1 MNFLYPNT
9 LWFLLLLSIPILIHL
24 FHFRRHKKI
33 YFSSL
38 RFLQSFQKEKKAV
51 KKLQNVII
59 LCLRLIALGFLI
71 LAFAQPAFNENGI
84 NDSDEPIIS
93 LYIDNSYS
101 MSAKGFRGELLSEA
115 KETAKEF
122 INSNPKD
129 QRYTISS
136 NDLGALQKRILNAKD
151 AQIEIDKLQ
160 YTPLQRTFSSIFN
173 WHNDLKIE
181 AANKN
186 KALKFNCMFL
196 SDFQK
201 DFFDISSLKKDPD
214 TNLSIWQ
221 FAPQKIENCFIDSL
235 WFGTKTH
242 RVGEDS
248 ELFFRLNNT
257 GSETLVNFEVKVTAN
272 TFSKDLFIDLPK
284 KGTVISSVTIPN
296 KQKSFV
302 NGKIELQDQSIF
314 WDDDFFFCFQNSTE
328 SKVLI
333 INGKDAVSSVNKA
346 FNTEAFFK
354 ITETDIQRVNQ
365 SALYQQQLVV
375 LNGIRNISSGLRADL
390 LKFKKNGGLIFIL
403 PSIEVD
409 INQMNPLLEALDL
422 PVIEGLKEVNLK
434 ANNLALKDPIFKGVF
449 EDQEETLNLPSFKK
463 LFKSNYKQT
472 TALPLLSLR
481 DESPVLFR
489 SLDNS
494 FVLFSGLDEN
504 CSDLIQNTLFPVL
517 CIRIAETAGNSSL
530 PYHYIGQSELI
541 PFEKSLGGDGPVK
554 LQNTTTDFI
563 PKIIQEGSYNYI
575 DISGIEAMEN
585 LSHGNY
591 FLNQNEP
598 AKTLSLNYSRLE
610 SSTKYMRLV
619 EIKKQLSNAGLKNV
633 KTEFFN
639 ETTDI
644 TSFKIDNNNEYWR
657 ICIFITVL
665 AIFCEILIAKFWKN

>member
-201 DFFDISSLKKDPD
+201 DFFDISSIKKDPE
-214 TNLSIWQ
+214 TNLNIWQ

>member
-38 RFLQSFQKEKKAV
+38 RFLQTFQKEKKAV
-51 KKLQNVII
+51 KKLQNIII
-59 LCLRLIALGFLI
+59 LCLRLIALGFLVI
-71 LAFAQPAFNENGI
+71 AFAQPVSNEDGV
-84 NDSDEPIIS
+84 NDTDESIIS

-115 KETAKEF
+115 KETAKEL

-160 YTPLQRTFSSIFN
+160 YTPIQRTFSSILN

-181 AANKN
+181 ATSNN
-186 KALKFNCMFL
+186 EPLSFNYMFL

-201 DFFDISSLKKDPD
+201 VFFDSSSIKTDAG
-214 TNLSIWQ
+214 TNLNIWQ

-235 WFGTKTH
+235 WFATKTH
-242 RVGEDS
+242 RAGEDS
-248 ELFFRLNNT
+248 ELFFRLNNA
-257 GSETLVNFEVKVTAN
+257 GSEALVNFEIKITAN
-272 TFSKDLFIDLPK
+272 TFSKDLFVDLPK

-296 KQKSFV
+296 KEKSFV
-302 NGKIELQDQSIF
+302 NGKIELKDQSIF

-333 INGKDAVSSVNKA
+333 INGKDAISSVNKA

-365 SALYQQQLVV
+365 SALYEQQLVV
-375 LNGIRNISSGLRADL
+375 LNGVQNISSGLSADL
-390 LKFKKNGGLIFIL
+390 LKFKKKGGLIFIL
-403 PSIEVD
+403 PSIDVN
-409 INQMNPLLEALDL
+409 INQMNPLLKALNL
-422 PVIEGLKEVNLK
+422 PVIEGLKEINLK
-434 ANNLALKDPIFKGVF
+434 ANDLALKDPIFRGVF
-449 EDQEETLNLPSFKK
+449 ENQDEALNLPSFRKI
-463 LFKSNYKQT
+463 FKSNYKQT
-472 TALPLLSLR
+472 TALPLLTLR

-489 SLDNS
+489 SLNNS
-494 FVLFSGLDEN
+494 FVLFSGLDES

-517 CIRIAETAGNSSL
+517 CIRIAETAGNTSL
-530 PYHYIGQSELI
+530 PYHFIGQSELI
-541 PFEKSLGGDGPVK
+541 SFEKSLGGDGPVK
-554 LQNTTTDFI
+554 LQNSTTDFI
-563 PKIIQEGSYNYI
+563 PKLIQEGSYNYI

-585 LSHGNY
+585 LTHGNY
-591 FLNQNEP
+591 FLNQNES

-610 SSTKYMRLV
+610 SSTTYMPLL
-619 EIKKQLSNAGLKNV
+619 EIKKQLSNAGVKNV
-633 KTEFFN
+633 RTELFN
-639 ETTDI
+639 EKTDI
-644 TSFKIDNNNEYWR
+644 TSFKTNNNNEFWR
-657 ICIFITVL
+657 ICIFITIL

>member
-201 DFFDISSLKKDPD
+201 DFFDISSIKKDPE
-214 TNLSIWQ
+214 TNLNIWQ

-409 INQMNPLLEALDL
+409 INQMNPLLKALDL

-563 PKIIQEGSYNYI
+563 PKIIQEGSYNYL

-610 SSTKYMRLV
+610 SSTKYMPLV
-619 EIKKQLSNAGLKNV
+619 EIKKQLLNAGLKNI

-639 ETTDI
+639 EKTDI
-644 TSFKIDNNNEYWR
+644 TSLKIDNNNEYWR

>member
-71 LAFAQPAFNENGI
+71 LAFAQPAYNENGI
-84 NDSDEPIIS
+84 NDSDESIIS

-181 AANKN
+181 AENKN

-201 DFFDISSLKKDPD
+201 DFFDISSIKKDPE
-214 TNLSIWQ
+214 TNLNIWQ

-242 RVGEDS
+242 RIGEDS

-272 TFSKDLFIDLPK
+272 TFSKDIFIDLPK
-284 KGTVISSVTIPN
+284 KGAVISSVTIPN
-296 KQKSFV
+296 KQKTFV

-333 INGKDAVSSVNKA
+333 INGKDALSSVNKA

-365 SALYQQQLVV
+365 SSLYRQQLVV
-375 LNGIRNISSGLRADL
+375 LNGVQNISSGLRADL

-409 INQMNPLLEALDL
+409 INQMNPLLKALDL
-422 PVIEGLKEVNLK
+422 PVIEGLKEVDLK

-449 EDQEETLNLPSFKK
+449 EDQDETLNLPNFKK

-517 CIRIAETAGNSSL
+517 CIRIAETAGNTSL

-633 KTEFFN
+633 KTAFFN
-639 ETTDI
+639 EKTDI

-657 ICIFITVL
+657 ICIFITVI

>member
-24 FHFRRHKKI
+24 FHIRRHKKI

-122 INSNPKD
+122 INSNTKD

-173 WHNDLKIE
+173 WHNDLKIDAE
-181 AANKN
+181 NKN

-201 DFFDISSLKKDPD
+201 DFFDISSIKKDHE
-214 TNLSIWQ
+214 TNLNIWQ

-257 GSETLVNFEVKVTAN
+257 GSETLVNFEVKVTAS

-284 KGTVISSVTIPN
+284 KGTVISSIMIPN

-354 ITETDIQRVNQ
+354 ITETYIQRVNQ
-365 SALYQQQLVV
+365 SALNQQQLVV
-375 LNGIRNISSGLRADL
+375 LNGVQNISSGIRSDL

-409 INQMNPLLEALDL
+409 INQMNPLLKALDL
-422 PVIEGLKEVNLK
+422 PLIKGLKEVDLK

-449 EDQEETLNLPSFKK
+449 EGQEETLNLPSFKK

-517 CIRIAETAGNSSL
+517 CIRIAETAGNTSL

-541 PFEKSLGGDGPVK
+541 PFEKSIGGDGPVK

-563 PKIIQEGSYNYI
+563 PKIIQEGSYNYL

-585 LSHGNY
+585 LSH
-591 FLNQNEP
+591 
-598 AKTLSLNYSRLE
+598 
-610 SSTKYMRLV
+610 
-619 EIKKQLSNAGLKNV
+619 
-633 KTEFFN
+633 
-639 ETTDI
+639 
-644 TSFKIDNNNEYWR
+644 
-657 ICIFITVL
+657 
-665 AIFCEILIAKFWKN
+665 

>member
-1 MNFLYPNT
+1 
-9 LWFLLLLSIPILIHL
+9 
-24 FHFRRHKKI
+24 
-33 YFSSL
+33 
-38 RFLQSFQKEKKAV
+38 
-51 KKLQNVII
+51 
-59 LCLRLIALGFLI
+59 
-71 LAFAQPAFNENGI
+71 
-84 NDSDEPIIS
+84 
-93 LYIDNSYS
+93 
-101 MSAKGFRGELLSEA
+101 
-115 KETAKEF
+115 
-122 INSNPKD
+122 
-129 QRYTISS
+129 
-136 NDLGALQKRILNAKD
+136 
-151 AQIEIDKLQ
+151 
-160 YTPLQRTFSSIFN
+160 
-173 WHNDLKIE
+173 
-181 AANKN
+181 
-186 KALKFNCMFL
+186 
-196 SDFQK
+196 
-201 DFFDISSLKKDPD
+201 
-214 TNLSIWQ
+214 
-221 FAPQKIENCFIDSL
+221 
-235 WFGTKTH
+235 
-242 RVGEDS
+242 
-248 ELFFRLNNT
+248 
-257 GSETLVNFEVKVTAN
+257 
-272 TFSKDLFIDLPK
+272 
-284 KGTVISSVTIPN
+284 
-296 KQKSFV
+296 
-302 NGKIELQDQSIF
+302 
-314 WDDDFFFCFQNSTE
+314 
-328 SKVLI
+328 
-333 INGKDAVSSVNKA
+333 
-346 FNTEAFFK
+346 
-354 ITETDIQRVNQ
+354 
-365 SALYQQQLVV
+365 
-375 LNGIRNISSGLRADL
+375 
-390 LKFKKNGGLIFIL
+390 
-403 PSIEVD
+403 
-409 INQMNPLLEALDL
+409 MNPLLKALDL

>member
-71 LAFAQPAFNENGI
+71 LAFAQPTFNENGI

-201 DFFDISSLKKDPD
+201 DFFDISSIKKDPE
-214 TNLSIWQ
+214 TNLNIWQ

-365 SALYQQQLVV
+365 SAIYQQQLVV

-517 CIRIAETAGNSSL
+517 CIRIAETAGNTSL

-541 PFEKSLGGDGPVK
+541 PFEKSIGGDGPVK

-563 PKIIQEGSYNYI
+563 PKIIQEGSYNYL